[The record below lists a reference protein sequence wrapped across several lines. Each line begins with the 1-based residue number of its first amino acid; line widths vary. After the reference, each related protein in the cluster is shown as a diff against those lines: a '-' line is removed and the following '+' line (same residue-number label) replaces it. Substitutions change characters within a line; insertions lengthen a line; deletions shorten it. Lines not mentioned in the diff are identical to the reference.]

1 MKILE
6 QHGDGSQTIQFE
18 VGDRVRLKKNQ
29 AGSDWLVKA
38 GDLGTVI
45 RAAKPDEKY
54 PSTAF
59 VDFHSDKAKKYE
71 YGPVSVPPWDLELVE
86 DEGTKPM
93 TTTASMIDT
102 LAKSARILCEDEL
115 VNSDSTLQA
124 IVGDPADAR
133 TSTFVQFKPN
143 PGTMQLPNPLSPIEG
158 DEIFFAYMIP
168 GAIFQAHD
176 GTEWWIESYASSDQI
191 EITNRWYPRLG
202 GIVSI
207 NDIRRSIHQWIE
219 PVTQTVP
226 PPPPGIDYG
235 ALPVKIVDG
244 PERYGAGDEITD
256 MKKNDNTG
264 GW

>member
-1 MKILE
+1 MAIPLTRTAELKDILLSTKDVNAFLTE
-6 QHGDGSQTIQFE
+6 AWESSI
-18 VGDRVRLKKNQ
+18 KNSAARNYM
-29 AGSDWLVKA
+29 AGLIDSLRWA
-38 GDLGTVI
+38 GRISSEEHD
-45 RAAKPDEKY
+45 AAYD
-54 PSTAF
+54 TF
-59 VDFHSDKAKKYE
+59 VTGKGKN
-71 YGPVSVPPWDLELVE
+71 
-86 DEGTKPM
+86 M
-93 TTTASMIDT
+93 NASMIDA
-102 LAKSARILCEDEL
+102 LAKTARVLCEDEQP
-115 VNSDSTLQA
+115 NSDSVLQA
-124 IVGDPADAR
+124 IVGDPADTR
-133 TSTFVQFKPN
+133 MSTFVQFKPN

-256 MKKNDNTG
+256 YKKNDNTG